1 MATTVNNVTVSNNI
15 LSGSSAQLVVTR
27 DMVRNFGAPEDFV
40 ELHISDPSGKVIYS
54 FVPFKGYQI
63 PGNFQAST
71 AYTIKELL
79 FDPTADLQN
88 AGIGY
93 GDYRLTYN
101 VFRPKIVK
109 DSNPNLFI
117 KEISGD
123 RTEIRLSTNNISTS
137 EIQSNTNEF
146 IRDIQ
151 GLPYFKEFY
160 LNFGRN
166 QLIPA
171 INVALDLGSSNIII
185 AQNQD
190 NIVGTSALAGPPT
203 VLIKLLS
210 PLPLQYTTNTLV
222 SVVDAISNPQI
233 YEVKSE
239 PDPIKVTY
247 PSLRGPN
254 FDLDLDNLRVGPTPY
269 YNFTDVTTFQG
280 TFAPQL
286 QQLLGQL
293 SASNFAINVDYTDYE
308 NFAHFSSAARRLE
321 GFRYKLINIEATSS
335 LSASVVLS
343 SSPSAQLDAANYQK
357 SINKIIQSF
366 DGWEQYL
373 YYETGSS
380 AWPKYTSTKPY
391 MNYSVTA
398 SQGITWYNGNHASA
412 SLYDENNQNYLL
424 YALPGYIAEN
434 DNNELA
440 FQFVAS
446 IGQMF
451 DDIWIHIKAIT
462 DLYQTKNALDQ
473 GISKDLVYFALQSLG
488 IDTYT
493 DQDGNNQFQYL
504 YGVDAN
510 GNYLPQTSS
519 YQTLVSASNYQ
530 LSGQDQ
536 QKGIYKRLYHNL
548 PLLLKSKGTT
558 RFNQYLNTIF
568 GIPSTIIGSLEYGG
582 VDKVTSSFEYE
593 FDRFTYALQTSG
605 SNAVSIPWTYVSQ
618 SKTRTT
624 YSDIVPDG
632 IELRFKASPSY
643 TTTQSLFYS
652 GSNLS
657 LSVLYANTGSNNS
670 IYSGT
675 VGNFGYLQFKLGTTV
690 ITSSTIP
697 IFTTGSDNDTSWY
710 NVLVQ
715 RRTPNLRI
723 GQTSTSQTYDVYVK
737 NNIYGELGHV
747 ASASLTTATA
757 ATNSLWYTQGAITF
771 GGGTYPFSG
780 SIQEVRLWS
789 NYVSESV
796 FDSHVL
802 NPESIEGNT
811 YSSSFSDLVARWPLG
826 NNLYTYNH
834 NLTSSVASVAP
845 DQKIQSFTASF
856 SGFPN
861 RNNYTSFTETYYADV
876 ANSGYANPVTDKV
889 RIVSGSTYGTQLM
902 PNKSIVVPDLIPITK
917 DIHLLDASL
926 SPQDEIDR
934 AIIAAF
940 GSSYNLD
947 DIIGNPATGSYYELQ
962 PLQNEFFKK
971 FVNKYNY
978 KDYIRLIEFFHNSLF
993 RTLKDFTPART
1004 NLATGVVVKPHLLER
1019 SVIYRNEPTFT
1030 SFDITASINTAFISA
1045 SNGGNYSQSVY
1056 PITYKG
1062 NLGDVNMTSDVRDF
1076 FTGVLPSSSI
1086 NYREIFVSRSYNPYN
1101 RFDPNN
1107 TSSFSSSVWNYSY
1120 NPLVNNVSTASY
1132 ISKMRQK
1139 ITWINSGSKLVEV
1152 LEPCSVQDF
1161 TYDYIR
1167 HARPR
1172 YFGSTITSTDFN
1184 FYNQNDYSFGLNRPL
1199 GKTAAINDNSV
1210 YWGYFSEAVCT
1221 GSQIIGA
1228 PERTNLYLKYL
1239 LDESGSLSE
1248 LFQRNYGTITDS
1260 QHYDLY
1266 RVQSIFKPQET
1277 LNVSLFDNQSPSHQK
1292 SLDGNHT
1299 IFASGVKYYPTL
1311 WRVDNS
1317 TSGSS
1322 ASIYSIPTG
1331 YTTQGYLNPSNW
1343 KISNRR
1349 YRSWIEWGGVINSI
1363 EADVEYYPNN
1373 APPAGYLPFDVTAQ
1387 VYLDLGVNSTLG
1399 LFRGGHVILDVL
1411 IPSRKPDGSPNYS
1424 GHFRH
1429 DSGNQHTGTSVLNLK
1444 PTNGIDPGV
1453 EYTKTD
1459 TSPQLTVQSTDKSI
1473 VSCSAAMSELY
1484 QYGFSFS
1491 GSVISPDKT
1500 VGSVQTLYNSF
1511 CPLDYNFKI
1520 EVGDLIRFTNEK
1532 ASGQATTRFR
1542 PENEYTIIEA
1552 YNTGSIIAFKLDR
1565 EVQNSMTSSTAY
1577 KIDRYVFSRKITDET
1592 NVVILHEKKP
1602 GQTSAGI
1609 AKNVDLRT
1617 DIDENIGNMVSDLK
1631 SKIFSTVL
1639 KQ

>member
-1 MATTVNNVTVSNNI
+1 MSVTINKIESQVSILNPTASANIPSKDMIRYFNTATDFIEMHVMDINTDRVLYTVS
-15 LSGSSAQLVVTR
+15 
-27 DMVRNFGAPEDFV
+27 
-40 ELHISDPSGKVIYS
+40 
-54 FVPFKGYQI
+54 PFKNYKI
-63 PGNFQAST
+63 PGNFQSGDQI
-71 AYTIKELL
+71 YIE
-79 FDPTADLQN
+79 DLIFSPDKDLN
-88 AGIGY
+88 NLGITNGKY
-93 GDYRLTYN
+93 KIQYN
-101 VFRPKIVK
+101 ILRPKIVADYPVLPFFLK
-109 DSNPNLFI
+109 S
-117 KEISGD
+117 ISD
-123 RTEIRLSTNNISTS
+123 NKKEIRLITNNISST
-137 EIQSNTNEF
+137 EVESNTLSFINEV
-146 IRDIQ
+146 Q
-151 GLPYFKEFY
+151 NLGYFKEFY
-160 LNFGRN
+160 LNFGKN
-166 QLIPA
+166 KLIPA
-171 INVALDLGSSNIII
+171 VNVALDKSTIPSS
-185 AQNQD
+185 
-190 NIVGTSALAGPPT
+190 
-203 VLIKLLS
+203 VLIKLLD
-210 PLPLQYTTNTLV
+210 PLSTEYKKDDYL
-222 SVVDAISNPQI
+222 SIVDAISNP
-233 YEVKSE
+233 EVYSVE
-239 PDPIKVTY
+239 IIPDPVPVVY
-247 PSLRGPN
+247 PTLRGPN

-269 YNFTDVTTFQG
+269 YNFTQITTFQG

-308 NFAHFSSAARRLE
+308 NFIHYSSAARRLE
-321 GFRYKLINIEATSS
+321 GFKYKLTNIETYT
-335 LSASVVLS
+335 SASAS
-343 SSPSAQLDAANYQK
+343 AAAGTSPTSLLDAV
-357 SINKIIQSF
+357 SFRNKINSTIQSF
-366 DGWEQYL
+366 DNWEQYL

-391 MNYSVTA
+391 ANYSVTA
-398 SQGITWYNGNHASA
+398 SQAVTWYSGN
-412 SLYDENNQNYLL
+412 YDSSSFYDDQNQNYLL
-424 YALPGYIAEN
+424 YTLPSYINEN

-440 FQFVAS
+440 FKFVAT

-451 DDIWIHIKAIT
+451 DDIWIHIKAIS
-462 DLYQTKNALDQ
+462 DLYQTKNALNE

-488 IDTYT
+488 VNTYT

-519 YQTLVSASNYQ
+519 YQTLISASNYQ
-530 LSGQDQ
+530 ISGQDQ
-536 QKGIYKRLYHNL
+536 QKGIYKRLYNNL
-548 PLLLKSKGTT
+548 PLLLKSKGTN

-568 GIPSTIIGSLEYGG
+568 GIPSTIMGSLEYGG

-593 FDRFTYALQTSG
+593 YDRFTYTLQSSG
-605 SNAVSIPWTYVSQ
+605 SNVISIPWTYVSQ
-618 SKTRTT
+618 SATRTT
-624 YSDIVPDG
+624 HTDIVPDG
-632 IELRFKASPSY
+632 IEFRFKASPSY
-643 TTTQSLFYS
+643 ATTQSLFYS
-652 GSNLS
+652 GSNLKLDLLYTNTGS
-657 LSVLYANTGSNNS
+657 SNSIYANTIGD
-670 IYSGT
+670 
-675 VGNFGYLQFKLGTTV
+675 FGYFQFTLGGLSV
-690 ITSSTIP
+690 TSSTVP
-697 IFTTGSDNDTSWY
+697 VYHTGSNSDSDNDTDWY
-710 NVLVQ
+710 SVLVQ

-737 NNIYGELGHV
+737 NNVWGKIGHV

-757 ATNSLWYTQGAITF
+757 ASNSLWYTQGDIKF

-780 SIQEVRLWS
+780 SLQEIRLWS
-789 NYVSESV
+789 NYVSQSV

-802 NPESIEGNT
+802 NPESIEGNYT
-811 YSSSFSDLVARWPLG
+811 TSSFSDLAARWPLG

-834 NLTSSVASVAP
+834 SLTSSVASVAP
-845 DQKIQSFTASF
+845 DQKIQAFTASF
-856 SGFPN
+856 SGFLN
-861 RNNYTSFTETYYADV
+861 KNNYTSFTETYYADV
-876 ANSGYANPVTDKV
+876 ANSGYANPVTDKI
-889 RIVSGSTYGTQLM
+889 RIISGSTYGTQLM
-902 PNKSIVVPDLIPITK
+902 PNKSIIVPDVVPVTK
-917 DIHLLDASL
+917 DMHLLDASL

-940 GSSYNLD
+940 GSSYSID

-1004 NLATGVVVKPHLLER
+1004 NLSTGVVIKPHLLER
-1019 SVIYRNEPTFT
+1019 PVIYRNEPTFT
-1030 SFDITASINTAFISA
+1030 SFDITASIDTAFISA

-1062 NLGDVNMTSDVRDF
+1062 NLGDVNMTSDARDF

-1132 ISKMRQK
+1132 ISKIRQK

-1161 TYDYIR
+1161 TYDYVR

-1184 FYNQNDYSFGLNRPL
+1184 FYNQNDFSFGLNRPL

-1248 LFQRNYGTITDS
+1248 LFQRNYSTITDS
-1260 QHYDLY
+1260 QYYDLY

-1277 LNVSLFDNQSPSHQK
+1277 LNISLFDNQSPSHQK

-1349 YRSWIEWGGVINSI
+1349 NRSWIEWGGVITSV

-1387 VYLDLGVNSTLG
+1387 VYLDLGASATIG
-1399 LFRGGHVILDVL
+1399 LFIGGHVILDVL
-1411 IPSRKPDGSPNYS
+1411 IPSRKPDGSPNYT

-1429 DSGNQHTGTSVLNLK
+1429 DSDKQHKGISILNLR

-1491 GSVISPDKT
+1491 GSVVSPDKT
-1500 VGSVQTLYNSF
+1500 VGTIQTLYNSF

-1552 YNTGSIIAFKLDR
+1552 YNTGSTIAFKLDR

-1592 NVVILHEKKP
+1592 NVVILHEKKT

-1609 AKNVDLRT
+1609 AKNIDLRT